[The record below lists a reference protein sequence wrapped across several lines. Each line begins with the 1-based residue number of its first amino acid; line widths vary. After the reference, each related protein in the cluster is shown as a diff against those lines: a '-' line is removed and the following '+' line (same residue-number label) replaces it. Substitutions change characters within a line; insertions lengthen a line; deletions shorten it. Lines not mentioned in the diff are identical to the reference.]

1 MQKYQDHLFTKEPI
15 ERVRNFGIHPLNR
28 DGFRSYIGNNYHF
41 LHEEGNDP
49 NIASKLMQE
58 VRREMDE
65 ERRQATL
72 MEGGGINYVES
83 LNDSKNNVNNNEKNK
98 KRKKGENFIGDYYQV
113 TYISKRTLKNPY
125 LEKKQKKKIKGKSP
139 QNIGLTVGKK
149 SGNKLAQNQNKIHS
163 EMPNISNVNAGRGDL
178 KTYPAPHIN

>member
-49 NIASKLMQE
+49 NIASKLMEE
-58 VRREMDE
+58 VRREMDA
-65 ERRQATL
+65 ERNQKFL
-72 MEGGGINYVES
+72 MEGGGINYAES
-83 LNDSKNNVNNNEKNK
+83 TSDANLNNNEKNK

-125 LEKKQKKKIKGKSP
+125 LEKKKKK
-139 QNIGLTVGKK
+139 
-149 SGNKLAQNQNKIHS
+149 
-163 EMPNISNVNAGRGDL
+163 ML
-178 KTYPAPHIN
+178 KEKALKMLD